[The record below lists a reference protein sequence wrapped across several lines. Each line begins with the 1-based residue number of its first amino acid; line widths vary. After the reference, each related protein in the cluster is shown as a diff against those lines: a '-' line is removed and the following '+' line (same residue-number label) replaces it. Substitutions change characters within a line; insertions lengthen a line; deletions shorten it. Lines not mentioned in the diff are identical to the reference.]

1 MAEPRGDY
9 ATGGPPVLAAIPI
22 IESAAADT
30 SGGELVIEEAEA
42 GEPYL
47 IHADARLLRVHGASM
62 EPLASDGQ
70 YVLLSS
76 PDRSARSGD
85 LVVIRSKSRGLLFK
99 RLYIN
104 GTKQSVLY
112 VLQSANPL
120 DRLEPVIL
128 PESDVEQL
136 RVVIGVI
143 YE

>member
-1 MAEPRGDY
+1 MNDSHK
-9 ATGGPPVLAAIPI
+9 TK
-22 IESAAADT
+22 
-30 SGGELVIEEAEA
+30 
-42 GEPYL
+42 
-47 IHADARLLRVHGASM
+47 M

-70 YVLLSS
+70 YVLLAR
-76 PDRSARSGD
+76 PDRSAKNGD
-85 LVVIRSKSRGLLFK
+85 LVAVESKSRGILFK

-104 GTKQSVLY
+104 GTKQSILY

-128 PESDVEQL
+128 PESDVDQM